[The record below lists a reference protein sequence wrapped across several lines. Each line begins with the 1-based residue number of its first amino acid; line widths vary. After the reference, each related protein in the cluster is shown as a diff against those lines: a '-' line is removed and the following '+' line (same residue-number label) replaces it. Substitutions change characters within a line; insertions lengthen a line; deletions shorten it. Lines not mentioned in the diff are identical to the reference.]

1 MKGTSESIFFSN
13 LSQTDPEIYQAIK
26 KEGQRQDQ
34 KIELIASENMV
45 SRAVLEA
52 QGSEL
57 TNKYAE
63 GYPQARYYGGCEHV
77 DTVEE
82 LAIQRACKLFQAE
95 HANVQPHAG
104 SSANLAVYYATLK
117 PGDKILGM
125 ELAHGGHLTHGSPV
139 NISGNQYQ
147 AVSYGVSRET
157 GCLDME
163 EVRRVALQEK
173 PHMIVA
179 GISAYPRSL
188 DFAAFGEIARECGA
202 YLMADIAHIAGLVAA
217 GLHPSPIPHADFVT
231 STTHKTLRGPRGGL
245 ILCPQKYARAIDKAV
260 FPGIQGGPLMH
271 VIAAKAVSFKEAMDS
286 SFSSYQE
293 GIQENAEVLAEEL
306 LAQGFQLVTGGTD
319 NHMVLVDLQQQNIT
333 GREAEELLESIGITC
348 NKNAVPFDP
357 RGPKITSGVRLGTS
371 TVTTRGMGPEEMRRL
386 ARIMKKAVD
395 HGSQEEV
402 LRNLAQEVEELC
414 SEFPAY
420 YEGRLV

>member
-1 MKGTSESIFFSN
+1 M
-13 LSQTDPEIYQAIK
+13 SQTDPEIYQAIK